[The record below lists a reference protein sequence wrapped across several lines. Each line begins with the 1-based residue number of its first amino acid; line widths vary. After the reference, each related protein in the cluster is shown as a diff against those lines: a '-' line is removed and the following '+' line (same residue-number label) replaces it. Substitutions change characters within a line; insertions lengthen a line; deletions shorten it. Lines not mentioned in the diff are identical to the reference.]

1 MHEFVVRAEYVLVS
15 CKEEHSIKRPHLV
28 NVALSSFLNLCP
40 KLSQGLFYLVFD
52 DMF

>member
-40 KLSQGLFYLVFD
+40 KLL
-52 DMF
+52 